1 MIPTNLQGYYG
12 WYYYH
17 ENGFDNRRFT
27 QKLLPS
33 LTSPTSH
40 IAVLSSNIQCYN
52 NEISYLKIKDLT
64 YKSWCFPN
72 TFIITKEENEL
83 INSARIIQE
92 EQVYFMDGASILV
105 SYLLDLDNQSSILDT
120 CAAPGGK
127 SLIFSFRISRLL
139 QLNTCTT
146 DKNNV
151 LLVCNEYNY
160 SRLQRLKTILN
171 KHLGKNLMNQLK
183 IELIRSDASDI
194 SLLRAL
200 KKKTFNRILLDAP
213 CTSDRHLLLN
223 KSIQNWSL
231 GTVKKSAKKQLEILS
246 NIYPLL
252 EKGGILL
259 YCTCAL
265 SLIENDDVI
274 SKFCKKFRYNPNECL
289 HDLSKVVSSFN
300 NRNTNTCCINLN
312 PLEMK
317 YYKQNKDFKYR
328 ELDELG
334 ISIYQRNKVQQIN
347 DSDNEKIDN
356 ILETKSEISDYCQKE
371 MDLLSYRKQ
380 VCSEIIGTDQQ
391 NLESREY
398 EVINQDLSYYQFFME
413 YTKYGAY
420 ILPDS
425 NCGLGPLFIS
435 IITK

>member
-1 MIPTNLQGYYG
+1 MIPINLQGYYG

-17 ENGFDNRRFT
+17 ENGFDNKRFT

-40 IAVLSSNIQCYN
+40 IAVLSNNIQCYD
-52 NEISYLKIKDLT
+52 NEISYLKIKDII

-72 TFIITKEENEL
+72 TFIITKEEDEL
-83 INSARIIQE
+83 INSATIIQE

-127 SLIFSFRISRLL
+127 SLILSFRISRLL
-139 QLNTCTT
+139 QLNTYTA

-160 SRLQRLKTILN
+160 SRLQRLKTVLN
-171 KHLGKNLMNQLK
+171 KHLGKNLMSELK

-194 SLLRAL
+194 SLLKAL
-200 KKKTFNRILLDAP
+200 KRKRTFNRILLDAP

-274 SKFCKKFRYNPNECL
+274 FKFCKKFKYNPNKCL
-289 HDLSKVVSSFN
+289 HDLSKVVNNFN
-300 NRNTNTCCINLN
+300 NRNTSCINLK

-328 ELDELG
+328 ELNKLD
-334 ISIYQRNKVQQIN
+334 ISIYQSDKVQKIN
-347 DSDNEKIDN
+347 DSDNEKVDN
-356 ILETKSEISDYCQKE
+356 SLETKSKINDYCQKKV
-371 MDLLSYRKQ
+371 DLLNYRKQ
-380 VCSEIIGTDQQ
+380 ACSEIIGTDQQ
-391 NLESREY
+391 NLESRQY
-398 EVINQDLSYYQFFME
+398 EIINQDFKYYQFFME

-435 IITK
+435 ILMK